1 MCRDDA
7 DIEAMTL
14 IIGKMV
20 KRRHELSLSQR
31 DLADLCGLPHS
42 SVARI
47 ESGRSSPNLATL
59 LRIFRELD
67 LCLVAEPAALS
78 SRADI

>member
-20 KRRHELSLSQR
+20 SAATSF
-31 DLADLCGLPHS
+31 LCRSAILPTC
-42 SVARI
+42 VGFRI
-47 ESGRSSPNLATL
+47 LPWPGSNPGGVLRTL
-59 LRIFRELD
+59 
-67 LCLVAEPAALS
+67 
-78 SRADI
+78 

>member
-1 MCRDDA
+1 MCKDDA

-20 KRRHELSLSQR
+20 ERRRELSLSQR

-47 ESGRSSPNLATL
+47 ESGRSSPNLVTL

>member
-1 MCRDDA
+1 MCRNDA

-20 KRRHELSLSQR
+20 ERRHELSLSQR

-67 LCLVAEPAALS
+67 LCLVAEPAALF

>member
-47 ESGRSSPNLATL
+47 ESGRSSPNLVTL

>member
-67 LCLVAEPAALS
+67 LCLVAEPAALF